1 MGSYEASTKYTYK
14 YLIRN
19 DSRNIVCVCCSTGK
33 LYSLFYELFS
43 HKYFRNLGEKK
54 VRRVY
59 PELGG
64 LKALLHLKFYLHL
77 GGRKCLWKEW
87 SFSNLRKAQSI
98 EQSEEFLK
106 HSWSPLLICSFFDHT
121 MYNDADDTLANSS
134 PLFLTWEPG
143 WWHWAYKVDSIH
155 QWTQAQL

>member
-1 MGSYEASTKYTYK
+1 MGSYEAGTKYTYK

-64 LKALLHLKFYLHL
+64 LKALLHLRDDEFQHSFHCGGLKFIFGLVL
-77 GGRKCLWKEW
+77 GDGVISC
-87 SFSNLRKAQSI
+87 FVI
-98 EQSEEFLK
+98 M
-106 HSWSPLLICSFFDHT
+106 HT
-121 MYNDADDTLANSS
+121 
-134 PLFLTWEPG
+134 
-143 WWHWAYKVDSIH
+143 
-155 QWTQAQL
+155 